1 MHIIEGPSCKKL
13 KISDILFFFAGPG
26 SAMAF
31 TARRPLVADTAY
43 PIVVHG
49 AELEA
54 FVTDAEDIAQ
64 GASARDEIV
73 PPFPCASRS
82 RRKPG
87 KSPVPTRTDRFDSSP
102 YRSVSPLGQGIV
114 LYPSGMRG
122 RHVNTAFRA
131 TILSEMKCHIENKK
145 ERLTISSDQRPRK
158 FSNLPVTRFL
168 FSVEMRFRENS
179 ASLFP
184 IAIWAAHY

>member
-1 MHIIEGPSCKKL
+1 MIAEYFVMHIIEGPSCKKL

-73 PPFPCASRS
+73 LLFLARPAPAANPARALCQH
-82 RRKPG
+82 
-87 KSPVPTRTDRFDSSP
+87 
-102 YRSVSPLGQGIV
+102 GQIG
-114 LYPSGMRG
+114 
-122 RHVNTAFRA
+122 
-131 TILSEMKCHIENKK
+131 
-145 ERLTISSDQRPRK
+145 
-158 FSNLPVTRFL
+158 
-168 FSVEMRFRENS
+168 
-179 ASLFP
+179 
-184 IAIWAAHY
+184 